1 MHLPRPH
8 PVQLGHGRKSWQE
21 RFFVLKGSSLFYFK
35 DRKAPHKANKIDG
48 FIPVRCSSGC
58 C

>member
-1 MHLPRPH
+1 M
-8 PVQLGHGRKSWQE
+8 
-21 RFFVLKGSSLFYFK
+21 LKGSSLFYFK